1 MGLLQTTIDMQCC
14 ALRSQNTTRDPQWK
28 VGGRCYLLARDRIA
42 LELRDFF
49 LA

>member
-1 MGLLQTTIDMQCC
+1 MALLQTTIAM
-14 ALRSQNTTRDPQWK
+14 RSWTYRRQDTTGDPQWK
-28 VGGRCYLLARDRIA
+28 VGGRCCLLARDRIA